1 MSQET
6 GDNQMPMDIQFKN
19 FRLEVND
26 YIAVFTLDRP
36 EVRNA
41 IDAETWGE
49 LVSFMN
55 YAETCDDIRAVIL
68 TGAGIKTFAAG
79 ADLKELQTRTCAEHI
94 RTPCRAALLSIENS
108 SKPVIAAV
116 NGYALGGGFELML
129 ACDLCVAA
137 SHAKFGLP
145 ETGLGIMP
153 GAGGTQRLPRIIGV
167 RRAKEMILTG
177 KMITADEAVGLGLAT
192 AAVPAGELLAEAR
205 KLAEKIVK
213 KAPVAIGIAKRSVN
227 QSMYTDLATGI
238 NTESVMCAML
248 LETKDARE
256 GITAFLEKRAP
267 EFKGR

>member
-1 MSQET
+1 MLQEKT
-6 GDNQMPMDIQFKN
+6 FKN
-19 FRLEVND
+19 FRLEISD

-49 LVSFMN
+49 LLSFMD
-55 YAETCDDIRAVIL
+55 YVETCDDIRAVIL
-68 TGAGIKTFAAG
+68 TGAGTRTFAAG

-108 SKPVIAAV
+108 SRPVIAAV

-137 SHAKFGLP
+137 THARFGLP

-153 GAGGTQRLPRIIGV
+153 AAGGTQRLPRIIGV

-177 KMITADEAVGLGLAT
+177 SMITAEEAVALGLVS
-192 AAVPAGELLAEAR
+192 AAVPVEELLEEAK
-205 KLAEKIVK
+205 KLAAKIVK
-213 KAPVAIGIAKRSVN
+213 KAPVATGIAKRSIN

-238 NTESVMCAML
+238 HTESVMCAML

-256 GITAFLEKRAP
+256 GITAFLEKRTP
-267 EFKGR
+267 EFRGR

>member
-1 MSQET
+1 MIPEMS
-6 GDNQMPMDIQFKN
+6 FKN
-19 FRLEVND
+19 FKVEVEN
-26 YIAVFTLDRP
+26 YVAIFTLDRP

-41 IDAETWGE
+41 IDAEAWGE

-55 YAETCDDIRAVIL
+55 YAETSDEIRAIII
-68 TGAGIKTFAAG
+68 TGAGTKTFASG
-79 ADLKELQTRTCAEHI
+79 ADLKELKTRTCAEHI
-94 RTPCRAALLSIENS
+94 KTPCRAALLSIENS

-167 RRAKEMILTG
+167 RRAKEMVFTG
-177 KMITADEAVGLGLAT
+177 KMMTADEALSLGLVT
-192 AAVPAGELLAEAR
+192 DVVPVEELLDAAK
-205 KLAEKIVK
+205 KLAARIAK
-213 KAPVAIGIAKRSVN
+213 KAPIAIGIAKRSLN

-256 GITAFLEKRAP
+256 GISAFLEKREP
-267 EFKGR
+267 EFKGK

>member
-1 MSQET
+1 MSI
-6 GDNQMPMDIQFKN
+6 DLNFKYFN
-19 FRLEVND
+19 LEVNN
-26 YIAVFTLDRP
+26 YIAIFTLNRP

-41 IDAETWGE
+41 IDAQTWGE
-49 LVSFMN
+49 LVTFMN
-55 YAETCDDIRAVIL
+55 YAETSEEIRAIIL
-68 TGAGIKTFAAG
+68 TGAGTKTFASG
-79 ADLKELQTRTCAEHI
+79 ADLKELKTRTCAEHI
-94 RTPCRAALLSIENS
+94 KTPCRAALLSIENS

-116 NGYALGGGFELML
+116 NGHALGGGFELML

-153 GAGGTQRLPRIIGV
+153 GAGGTQRLPRMIGV

-177 KMITADEAVGLGLAT
+177 KMITADEAADLGLVSEV
-192 AAVPAGELLAEAR
+192 VPVEELLDTAK
-205 KLAEKIVK
+205 KLAEQIVK
-213 KAPVAIGIAKRSVN
+213 KAPIAIGIAKRSIN

-267 EFKGR
+267 EFKGQ

>member
-1 MSQET
+1 MSQEK

-68 TGAGIKTFAAG
+68 TGAGTKTFAAG

-145 ETGLGIMP
+145 ETGLG
-153 GAGGTQRLPRIIGV
+153 IIGV